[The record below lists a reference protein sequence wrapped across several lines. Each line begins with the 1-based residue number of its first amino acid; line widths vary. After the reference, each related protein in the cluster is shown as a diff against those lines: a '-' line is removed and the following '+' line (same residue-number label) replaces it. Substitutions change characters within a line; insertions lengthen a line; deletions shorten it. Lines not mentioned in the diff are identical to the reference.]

1 MRQKYF
7 VSREGTKNNLKI
19 KEYAII
25 EKALKNVA
33 YAMLSKETFSF
44 LGEEEYDGAEIVRS
58 IDKGPQA
65 LVETLRTSNMF
76 PIGPYAVKI
85 AESVTELYGSGGDSS
100 VELFF
105 DDVDLFEKK
114 VPGEA

>member
-1 MRQKYF
+1 
-7 VSREGTKNNLKI
+7 
-19 KEYAII
+19 
-25 EKALKNVA
+25 VA
-33 YAMLSKETFSF
+33 SAMLSKETFSF
-44 LGEEEYDGAEIVRS
+44 LGEEKYDGSDIMRS
-58 IDKGPQA
+58 IDRGPQA

-105 DDVDLFEKK
+105 DDIDLFEKK
-114 VPGEA
+114 LLGDA